1 MYIGMKSLNESRYI
15 DDVIGDIHDEPWV
28 DKIVVIDGWSN
39 DLTVFKLKEYSKVMV
54 YQHKWEPWFHSQE
67 TTQSNILLE
76 YIPMGEI
83 FFILDFDEGC
93 SPELK
98 SLLAEIDKDGMPE
111 DVDLVSVSRK
121 SYELVRHEDSPFAI
135 KGDGGFW
142 LISHQIGGYPDF
154 QLRIIRR
161 KLGMHWVN
169 SPHHVMFGIHE
180 GLFALKNVKAD
191 LIHYHGKEDARDRE
205 AIEIQWARCQ
215 ARRKE
220 LGLPADVFET
230 EIKPELHK
238 YADPETW
245 K

>member
-1 MYIGMKSLNESRYI
+1 MIIEMKCLQEAKSVDTI
-15 DDVIGDIHDEPWV
+15 IGDIHDEPWV
-28 DKIVVIDGWSN
+28 DRIVVIDGGST
-39 DLTVFKLKEYSKVMV
+39 DLTVHKLKQFSKVEV
-54 YQHKWEPWFHSQE
+54 YQHKWEHGFHDNE
-67 TTQSNILLE
+67 IFQSNIAMS

-83 FFILDFDEGC
+83 FFILDFDEQC
-93 SPELK
+93 TPELK
-98 SLLAEIDKDGMPE
+98 DLLADIDKNGMPE
-111 DVDLVSVSRK
+111 DVDLVSVSRR
-121 SYELVRHEDSPFAI
+121 SYELMRYEDSPFAMV
-135 KGDGGFW
+135 GEGGFW
-142 LISHQIGGYPDF
+142 IVSHEIGQYPDF
-154 QLRIIRR
+154 QVRIIRR

-230 EIKPELHK
+230 EIKPELNK